1 MNNTTDGF
9 YLFIDL
15 DDVLIDSHN
24 DMNKDLVKAYGK
36 EYDWANTVDAQKSF
50 NDLRDELVVKHGER
64 AQVALAKIQ
73 KIKDTWQKYGMSY
86 QLMDDLFQRINSTE
100 NDDMYSEADNID
112 FHYHIERMAKYFIL
126 KERLLDARDTK
137 LYMDNQITNG
147 NHAVHYENYYTRE
160 RLLANPVDREKPQVF
175 EMLSRSNEFEGV
187 IKILSH
193 YNGPN
198 EGASKDAFCKD
209 CYPSGEFMPL
219 YFHENNTYDPYFRRP
234 RYSKARFVSENAY
247 DIRRSILI
255 DDSIDNISTWVNAG
269 GIGIIYDVKGNYQA
283 NDKFYVIHNFTYEE
297 IMKVV
302 SQIKVDYQQGK
313 GKILTK

>member
-1 MNNTTDGF
+1 MNNTNGF

-36 EYDWANTVDAQKSF
+36 EYDWANTVEAQDHF
-50 NDLRDELVVKHGER
+50 NKHRDELVAKHGER
-64 AQVALAKIQ
+64 AQVALKKIQ
-73 KIKDTWQKYGMSY
+73 MIRDTWQKYGMSY
-86 QLMDDLFQRINSTE
+86 QLMEDLFNAINSTE
-100 NDDMYSEADNID
+100 NDDKYSEADNIE
-112 FHYHIERMAKYFIL
+112 FHYLVDRMAKYFIL
-126 KERLLDARDTK
+126 KEKLLDARDTK
-137 LYMDNQITNG
+137 LYKDNQITNG
-147 NHAVHYENYYTRE
+147 KHAVHYENYYTRE
-160 RLLANPVDREKPQVF
+160 RLLANPVDRDKPQVV
-175 EMLSRSNEFEGV
+175 EMLSRSNEFEGI

-198 EGASKDAFCKD
+198 EGIAKDAFCKD

-219 YFHENNTYDPYFRRP
+219 FFHENNTYDPYFRRP

-255 DDSIDNISTWVNAG
+255 DDSMDNINTWINAG
-269 GIGIIYDVKGNYQA
+269 GIGILYNVKGDQKT
-283 NDKFYVIHNFTYEE
+283 NDRYYVIHDFTYAE
-297 IMKVV
+297 IMNVV
-302 SQIKVDYQQGK
+302 NQIKVNYQQDR